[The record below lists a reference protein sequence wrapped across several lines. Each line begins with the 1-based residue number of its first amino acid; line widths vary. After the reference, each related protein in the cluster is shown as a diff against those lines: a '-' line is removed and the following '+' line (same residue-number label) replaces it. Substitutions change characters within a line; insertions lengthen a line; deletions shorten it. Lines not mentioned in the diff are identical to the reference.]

1 MLPFSF
7 IVTTI
12 LFPQTAL
19 ILSPRRKSKDNLK
32 LNDDGS
38 QLKALKKE
46 KKEKHHI
53 LTVLEVIVESLPRQP
68 RRGVGKWA
76 FGILWEHRAPQNI
89 IVSYGIL
96 C

>member
-12 LFPQTAL
+12 FPQTIL
-19 ILSPRRKSKDNLK
+19 ILSPRRKSEDNLK

-38 QLKALKKE
+38 ELNTLKKDRG
-46 KKEKHHI
+46 KKSITSLQGWEWW
-53 LTVLEVIVESLPRQP
+53 LE
-68 RRGVGKWA
+68 A
-76 FGILWEHRAPQNI
+76 
-89 IVSYGIL
+89 